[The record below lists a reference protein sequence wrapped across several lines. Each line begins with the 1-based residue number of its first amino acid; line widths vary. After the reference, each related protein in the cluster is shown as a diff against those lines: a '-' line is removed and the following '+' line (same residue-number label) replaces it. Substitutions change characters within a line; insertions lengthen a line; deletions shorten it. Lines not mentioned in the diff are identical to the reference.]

1 MRHPFLVAAAL
12 PAALVLLPA
21 ATQAHPHVFVDAL
34 FSLAEPDSPTLA
46 IRVTWRFDEV
56 YTEFVR
62 SDFDEDGDGVLS
74 DTEIGQIAD
83 IFFLD
88 LPDYG
93 WFTRLAVNDDWFE
106 EFSVTDAEVMMHDG
120 RLIASFVVRTETP
133 WSDVETLEMIPF
145 DDEYFIAYAVP
156 GVAPDVFGGDLAC
169 DRQAYVL
176 ESWYAGPVD
185 VDGLR
190 CLAPS
195 AVNAG

>member
-1 MRHPFLVAAAL
+1 MRRIHIVTAAL
-12 PAALVLLPA
+12 PAALLLLPA
-21 ATQAHPHVFVDAL
+21 EPQAHPHVFVDAL
-34 FSLAEPDSPTLA
+34 FSLADPASPTVA
-46 IRVTWRFDEV
+46 VRVTWRFDEV

-62 SDFDEDGDGVLS
+62 SDFDEDGDGTLS
-74 DTEIGQIAD
+74 DSEIGQIAD
-83 IFFLD
+83 MFFLD

-93 WFTRLAVNDDWFE
+93 WFTRLAINDDWFE
-106 EFSVTDAEVMMHDG
+106 DFTVTDEQVAMHDG
-120 RLIASFVVRTETP
+120 RLIASFVVRIETP
-133 WSDVETLEMIPF
+133 WTAVETLELIPF

-176 ESWYAGPVD
+176 DSWYAGPVD

-195 AVNAG
+195 AVIAG